1 MQLGQKIKPAPK
13 EEKSYGHL
21 NLNSATAP
29 FVKDCKIGEEKEV
42 TIKIRV
48 KGLRQPDRWE
58 VSEEKMKPTDVIA
71 SVNVIGISH
80 KSSKKKEKDED

>member
-1 MQLGQKIKPAPK
+1 MQLTQKIKPAPK

-21 NLNSATAP
+21 NLNSATHT
-29 FVKDCKIGEEKEV
+29 FIKDCKIGEEKEI

-58 VSEEKMKPTDVIA
+58 ISEEKMKPTDVIA
-71 SVNVIGISH
+71 NVNIIDISH
-80 KSSKKKEKDED
+80 KSSDKKEKD

>member
-1 MQLGQKIKPAPK
+1 MKLESKVKAVK

-21 NLNSATAP
+21 TLNSADHPEVAE
-29 FVKDCKIGEEKEV
+29 CKIGEEKEL

-58 VSEEKMKPTDVIA
+58 IQDKQMKPKDVVA
-71 SVNVIGISH
+71 NVIITDIKH
-80 KSSKKKEKDED
+80 KSAKSE